1 MSGRLVIIV
10 LLGLCMGGTFAQAG
24 EIRGVPLPDDVS
36 VVTVPDAVPRPASSF
51 LGAWIG
57 TWSGLIPHVLIVE
70 RVDPDGQGAQ
80 VVYALAAAPEF
91 RIERQ
96 WRRGRATISGHTLT
110 LEGSAPATYIL
121 DGDTLEATYRR
132 DTVRD
137 YARMRRVALSD
148 LTDAAQGLDW
158 SEPQTTFV
166 EGPVENGAP
175 TRLEVAV
182 FRPPGPGPFP
192 LLVFNHG
199 STGLGRDPASFTRTY
214 VAFPLADDLVRRGWM
229 VAFPQ
234 RRGRGRSGGLYDEG
248 FDPDRS
254 KGYTC
259 DAPIALAGAERAL
272 ADVEAA
278 AAALRRRDDVAPGP
292 ILIGGQSRGGAL
304 AIAFAGRHPD
314 LVRGVLNFVGGW
326 LGEACA
332 SAAEV
337 NATLL
342 RSGAAFPGPTLWL
355 YGRHDA
361 YFSIAHS
368 RRSFDAFRAAG
379 GTGEFLTFDVPGR
392 VGHAVGWY
400 RDLWQ
405 EPVGRYLDGL
415 GTPSPR

>member
-1 MSGRLVIIV
+1 
-10 LLGLCMGGTFAQAG
+10 
-24 EIRGVPLPDDVS
+24 
-36 VVTVPDAVPRPASSF
+36 
-51 LGAWIG
+51 
-57 TWSGLIPHVLIVE
+57 
-70 RVDPDGQGAQ
+70 
-80 VVYALAAAPEF
+80 
-91 RIERQ
+91 
-96 WRRGRATISGHTLT
+96 
-110 LEGSAPATYIL
+110 
-121 DGDTLEATYRR
+121 
-132 DTVRD
+132 
-137 YARMRRVALSD
+137 MRRVALSD

-182 FRPPGPGPFP
+182 FRPPGPARSPSWS
-192 LLVFNHG
+192 
-199 STGLGRDPASFTRTY
+199 STTARPAWGAIPPASPGPTSP
-214 VAFPLADDLVRRGWM
+214 FPLADDLVRRGWM

-368 RRSFDAFRAAG
+368 RRSFDAFRAPAA
-379 GTGEFLTFDVPGR
+379 P
-392 VGHAVGWY
+392 A
-400 RDLWQ
+400 
-405 EPVGRYLDGL
+405 
-415 GTPSPR
+415 SS